1 MHVSTQGCVL
11 NLLTKQLIN
20 CGNFRRKIYIIY
32 LRLFIRE
39 RGVWSTASSPTLTVF
54 VLKLIYPTS
63 FSNPYFQKNIL
74 PSLNKIVCDFKV
86 KQTDAIKTVS
96 KQLVDNFRIGHEQFL
111 IFDFLLYT
119 YHNESCEINKKYN
132 FYKFFTVRDGP
143 ELGSGTSK
151 KPGAGSQNA
160 RSWLSKCPE
169 LTPQKTWQHCCL
181 KIPQKHGS
189 KERGWYI

>member
-1 MHVSTQGCVL
+1 MLACKIKANSLKTSHAQDL
-11 NLLTKQLIN
+11 NS
-20 CGNFRRKIYIIY
+20 YYY
-32 LRLFIRE
+32 LMDCE
-39 RGVWSTASSPTLTVF
+39 TWCTW
-54 VLKLIYPTS
+54 
-63 FSNPYFQKNIL
+63 

-119 YHNESCEINKKYN
+119 HHNESCEINKKYN

-151 KPGAGSQNA
+151 SPELAPKMPGAGSQNA
-160 RSWLSKCPE
+160 RSWPPKRLGNTAAWKSPKSMG
-169 LTPQKTWQHCCL
+169 L
-181 KIPQKHGS
+181 KREVCIYSGD
-189 KERGWYI
+189 GGGIVVDVMV